1 MYNEFKDI
9 FNYLVSIRKLK
20 TYLSIDIEFPITWKI
35 PKRFVDED
43 KIMENQK
50 VNEDKRFFSFVS
62 EFNQINLDK
71 TVQNIKNIISYNK
84 EIEMKERLLKQKIDE
99 LKKIFESKNLENLQT
114 LKFEL
119 LEQQLNDGEEKDKF
133 LKLEVAY
140 SSYNYR
146 SGWNAAWGLM
156 KDIELVTNR
165 GGVYLFSVDKGRE
178 KLWIDKLKDDSTCSE
193 EKLKKKISDIRNKEV
208 KKILFDEYLMKID
221 NANQKNQSI
230 MNFFKKT

>member
-62 EFNQINLDK
+62 EFNQIKLDK

-119 LEQQLNDGEEKDKF
+119 LEQQLNDGEEDF
-133 LKLEVAY
+133 NE
-140 SSYNYR
+140 
-146 SGWNAAWGLM
+146 
-156 KDIELVTNR
+156 
-165 GGVYLFSVDKGRE
+165 GGTSNNLA
-178 KLWIDKLKDDSTCSE
+178 E
-193 EKLKKKISDIRNKEV
+193 E
-208 KKILFDEYLMKID
+208 
-221 NANQKNQSI
+221 
-230 MNFFKKT
+230 

>member
-71 TVQNIKNIISYNK
+71 TVLNIKNIISYNK

-119 LEQQLNDGEEKDKF
+119 LEQQLNNGEEDF
-133 LKLEVAY
+133 NE
-140 SSYNYR
+140 
-146 SGWNAAWGLM
+146 
-156 KDIELVTNR
+156 
-165 GGVYLFSVDKGRE
+165 GGTSNNLA
-178 KLWIDKLKDDSTCSE
+178 E
-193 EKLKKKISDIRNKEV
+193 E
-208 KKILFDEYLMKID
+208 
-221 NANQKNQSI
+221 
-230 MNFFKKT
+230 

>member
-119 LEQQLNDGEEKDKF
+119 LEQQLNDGEKDF
-133 LKLEVAY
+133 NE
-140 SSYNYR
+140 
-146 SGWNAAWGLM
+146 
-156 KDIELVTNR
+156 
-165 GGVYLFSVDKGRE
+165 GGTSNNLA
-178 KLWIDKLKDDSTCSE
+178 E
-193 EKLKKKISDIRNKEV
+193 E
-208 KKILFDEYLMKID
+208 
-221 NANQKNQSI
+221 
-230 MNFFKKT
+230 

>member
-71 TVQNIKNIISYNK
+71 PVQNIKNIISYNT

-119 LEQQLNDGEEKDKF
+119 LEQQLNDGEEDF
-133 LKLEVAY
+133 NE
-140 SSYNYR
+140 
-146 SGWNAAWGLM
+146 
-156 KDIELVTNR
+156 
-165 GGVYLFSVDKGRE
+165 GGTSNNLA
-178 KLWIDKLKDDSTCSE
+178 E
-193 EKLKKKISDIRNKEV
+193 E
-208 KKILFDEYLMKID
+208 
-221 NANQKNQSI
+221 
-230 MNFFKKT
+230 

>member
-43 KIMENQK
+43 KIMKNKK
-50 VNEDKRFFSFVS
+50 VNEDKRFFSLVN
-62 EFNQINLDK
+62 EFNQIKLDK

-119 LEQQLNDGEEKDKF
+119 LEQQLNDGEEDF
-133 LKLEVAY
+133 NE
-140 SSYNYR
+140 
-146 SGWNAAWGLM
+146 
-156 KDIELVTNR
+156 
-165 GGVYLFSVDKGRE
+165 GGTSNNLA
-178 KLWIDKLKDDSTCSE
+178 E
-193 EKLKKKISDIRNKEV
+193 E
-208 KKILFDEYLMKID
+208 
-221 NANQKNQSI
+221 
-230 MNFFKKT
+230 

>member
-1 MYNEFKDI
+1 MYKEFKDI
-9 FNYLVSIRKLK
+9 FGYLVSVRKLK
-20 TYLSIDIEFPITWKI
+20 NYLSIDIEFPLNWKI

-99 LKKIFESKNLENLQT
+99 LKRIFESENLEHLQT

-119 LEQQLNDGEEKDKF
+119 LEEKLNDGEEDF
-133 LKLEVAY
+133 NERRTNHKLV
-140 SSYNYR
+140 
-146 SGWNAAWGLM
+146 
-156 KDIELVTNR
+156 
-165 GGVYLFSVDKGRE
+165 
-178 KLWIDKLKDDSTCSE
+178 E
-193 EKLKKKISDIRNKEV
+193 E
-208 KKILFDEYLMKID
+208 
-221 NANQKNQSI
+221 
-230 MNFFKKT
+230 